1 MGIVKLSLSSVII
14 LLLSFIFAVILVVM
28 SYYDDSYDYS
38 IGAAIKGQATT
49 NVTPPFSSRI
59 GALITVLAIALITW
73 LFIRSKK

>member
-1 MGIVKLSLSSVII
+1 
-14 LLLSFIFAVILVVM
+14 M
-28 SYYDDSYDYS
+28 SYYDDSYNYS
-38 IGAAIKGQATT
+38 IDAAIKGQATT